1 MTEQFYEKGFK
12 SRVPVDGIEYMGE
25 EKPGYLED
33 HNASPSFSK
42 IKFEAD
48 GPGSKGPAAK

>member
-1 MTEQFYEKGFK
+1 MAEQFYEKGFK